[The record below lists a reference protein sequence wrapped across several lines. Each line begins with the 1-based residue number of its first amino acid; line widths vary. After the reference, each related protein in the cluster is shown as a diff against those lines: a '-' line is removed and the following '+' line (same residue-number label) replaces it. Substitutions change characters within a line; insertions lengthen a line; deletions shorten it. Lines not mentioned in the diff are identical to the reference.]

1 MLGFSVSVVLLQ
13 VLTAVVKLNLTPFFR
28 TVRSLRFRN
37 LVQKVF
43 AESYESEAVIYW
55 YINTPF
61 MLLKH

>member
-43 AESYESEAVIYW
+43 AESYESEAVI
-55 YINTPF
+55 
-61 MLLKH
+61 